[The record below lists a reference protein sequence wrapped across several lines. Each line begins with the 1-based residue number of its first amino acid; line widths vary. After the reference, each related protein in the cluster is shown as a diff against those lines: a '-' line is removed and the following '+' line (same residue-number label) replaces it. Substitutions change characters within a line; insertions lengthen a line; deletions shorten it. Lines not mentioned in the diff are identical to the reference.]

1 MKAVEMSKEQKTPFF
16 IIQGERDYQV
26 QSKIEIPLWKE
37 QLKERD
43 NVDYRLYPKLNPL
56 FTEGYEEI
64 SKTDEYYNSATIPEY
79 VINDIAAWVQGRL
92 QLN

>member
-1 MKAVEMSKEQKTPFF
+1 MKAVEMSKEQKTPLF

-43 NVDYRLYPKLNPL
+43 NIDYRLYPKLNLL
-56 FTEGYEEI
+56 FTEDYREI
-64 SKTDEYYNSATIPEY
+64 SKPDEYYNSANIPEY
-79 VINDIAAWVQGRL
+79 VIDAIAAWVQGRL

>member
-1 MKAVEMSKEQKTPFF
+1 MKAVEMSKEQKTPLF
-16 IIQGERDYQV
+16 IIQGERYYQV

-37 QLKERD
+37 QD
-43 NVDYRLYPKLNPL
+43 NIDYRLYPKLNLL
-56 FTEGYEEI
+56 FTEDYREI
-64 SKTDEYYNSATIPEY
+64 SKPDEYYNSANIPEY